1 MGIFANV
8 FKDLA
13 KEVVKGATNAA
24 IAGAKTASDSII
36 EEVGKL
42 KYDDKHQKNVIEMKA
57 YFNAMRNREK
67 GEPVIEYPAS
77 LRRQYSKI
85 ANEVYLP
92 DIDTTVVFM
101 WYGSP
106 LKPQTYRG
114 REVEILSIE
123 GEMRNS
129 RKYLIIHV
137 ELINDFN
144 RPKTNKPV
152 NKNNNKAGKYSF
164 NF

>member
-1 MGIFANV
+1 MGIFANM

-13 KEVVKGATNAA
+13 KAVVEGATDAA
-24 IAGAKTASDSII
+24 IKGAKTASDSFL

-42 KYDDKHQKNVIEMKA
+42 KYDDKHQKTVIEMKA
-57 YFNAMRNREK
+57 HFNAMINKEK

-77 LRRQYSKI
+77 LRRQYSKT

-101 WYGSP
+101 WYGDS
-106 LKPQTYRG
+106 LKPQAYRG
-114 REVEILSIE
+114 KEVEVLSIE
-123 GEMRNS
+123 GEMRGS
-129 RKYLIIHV
+129 RKYLIVHV

-152 NKNNNKAGKYSF
+152 NKNNNKANKYCF